1 MVCQSLNG
9 ICWNFDHGLDCKTYA
24 KGWGKNAEMK
34 RRSRKGHLRKAGLQL
49 SSAGNIPKSMKHHGT
64 NIPSAPCS
72 SRTINVV
79 ALRRNVLPKIRA
91 ALASLPATHN
101 RQCCQAAEHF
111 AADGLTSDVPNLQTH
126 LGAVVLH
133 GVKGRQLKCCL
144 VQHIA
149 SSSRSTNVP
158 LKSAV
163 RPLYN

>member
-1 MVCQSLNG
+1 
-9 ICWNFDHGLDCKTYA
+9 
-24 KGWGKNAEMK
+24 
-34 RRSRKGHLRKAGLQL
+34 
-49 SSAGNIPKSMKHHGT
+49 
-64 NIPSAPCS
+64 
-72 SRTINVV
+72 
-79 ALRRNVLPKIRA
+79 
-91 ALASLPATHN
+91 
-101 RQCCQAAEHF
+101 
-111 AADGLTSDVPNLQTH
+111 LQTH